1 VVHDPGRFIMQLG
14 ILVSDIATEF
24 NWVLVFIALVP
35 LLFFFKMQKR
45 ERSWITGLVA
55 IYLCIG
61 VLLMVL
67 MNTSPDRQSAELNK
81 VFFITSHGIIVIMA
95 GYGMALIA
103 SFMATHYQGFRR
115 WGLLGGAI
123 AALLGLYC
131 LWDATGKHYFGL
143 AGQVSLF
150 ELPHWIRQAF
160 AKDQGGLYQ
169 GGLPIYANLILVAI
183 PFIFLFALFIYRN
196 RGPVLITLA
205 LFATMPLY
213 SGLCHWAHSE
223 QRNHWYGYWFGHDMF
238 SPPFATPDGKLSY
251 DAKLREQLMKGRDG
265 NLIYPEMTKDT
276 ILFGGTDPGR
286 FCPTYMIFCESFI
299 PHDCQPA
306 QDQNFDRRDV
316 YLITQNALADGT
328 YLDYLRAQYF
338 RSQQIDPPFFSELA
352 RLLLKDQPY
361 QTNVLARIVSPLD
374 WIFTARGARIEKR
387 WRVSSSWF
395 TGGDFTN
402 LPALEAKLHSSQD
415 PLSRWLFPKLSKP
428 TRDLIT
434 GKSDETQLRAALV
447 GDLNRLLEAG
457 PIYDPSRFTQLKL
470 SDYLQQFVAQN
481 PQGNARIRLNR
492 LLLEAAYPDEIAKSL
507 GGVYPDRE
515 IYIPSLEDSQQC
527 FSDYMQDVQHR
538 TQLGQLMPGETVNAD
553 PASGKLQVS
562 GQVAVMMI
570 NGLLCKVIFDH
581 NPNNDFFIEE
591 SFPLQWMYPYETPFG
606 IIMKINR
613 NPLPELPDNIFKR
626 DHAFW
631 STYSDRLIGNWITY
645 DTSVKE
651 IVDFIEKVY
660 LRHDYRGFKGD
671 LKFVRDDQAQ
681 KSFSKLRSSIAGV
694 YAWRL
699 GSQCPDEYRQKTAAG
714 TEALK
719 RETDFAFK
727 QAFAYCPYSPE
738 AVFRYI
744 NFLLQYNRL
753 DDALLVAQICLQLDP
768 YNDQVKNLVKQLGD
782 FKGQSATR
790 SKVETQL
797 QQMENEAHTNPGNL
811 QNLLTLASLYLQMQ
825 QTNRTLELFDRVLGD
840 PHLSSNEAGFIA
852 QTYAKMGN
860 LPKLEEALE
869 KITALVPDQPEPWY
883 DSAALNAVLGKPD
896 QAMQNLRQALD
907 LSARRLKSNPTARD
921 LLNEARKDPRF
932 NPLRNLP
939 EFQKMVP
946 PN

>member
-1 VVHDPGRFIMQLG
+1 
-14 ILVSDIATEF
+14 
-24 NWVLVFIALVP
+24 
-35 LLFFFKMQKR
+35 
-45 ERSWITGLVA
+45 
-55 IYLCIG
+55 
-61 VLLMVL
+61 
-67 MNTSPDRQSAELNK
+67 
-81 VFFITSHGIIVIMA
+81 
-95 GYGMALIA
+95 
-103 SFMATHYQGFRR
+103 
-115 WGLLGGAI
+115 
-123 AALLGLYC
+123 
-131 LWDATGKHYFGL
+131 
-143 AGQVSLF
+143 
-150 ELPHWIRQAF
+150 
-160 AKDQGGLYQ
+160 
-169 GGLPIYANLILVAI
+169 
-183 PFIFLFALFIYRN
+183 
-196 RGPVLITLA
+196 
-205 LFATMPLY
+205 
-213 SGLCHWAHSE
+213 
-223 QRNHWYGYWFGHDMF
+223 
-238 SPPFATPDGKLSY
+238 
-251 DAKLREQLMKGRDG
+251 
-265 NLIYPEMTKDT
+265 
-276 ILFGGTDPGR
+276 
-286 FCPTYMIFCESFI
+286 
-299 PHDCQPA
+299 
-306 QDQNFDRRDV
+306 
-316 YLITQNALADGT
+316 
-328 YLDYLRAQYF
+328 
-338 RSQQIDPPFFSELA
+338 
-352 RLLLKDQPY
+352 
-361 QTNVLARIVSPLD
+361 
-374 WIFTARGARIEKR
+374 
-387 WRVSSSWF
+387 
-395 TGGDFTN
+395 
-402 LPALEAKLHSSQD
+402 
-415 PLSRWLFPKLSKP
+415 
-428 TRDLIT
+428 
-434 GKSDETQLRAALV
+434 
-447 GDLNRLLEAG
+447 
-457 PIYDPSRFTQLKL
+457 
-470 SDYLQQFVAQN
+470 
-481 PQGNARIRLNR
+481 
-492 LLLEAAYPDEIAKSL
+492 
-507 GGVYPDRE
+507 
-515 IYIPSLEDSQQC
+515 
-527 FSDYMQDVQHR
+527 
-538 TQLGQLMPGETVNAD
+538 
-553 PASGKLQVS
+553 
-562 GQVAVMMI
+562 
-570 NGLLCKVIFDH
+570 
-581 NPNNDFFIEE
+581 
-591 SFPLQWMYPYETPFG
+591 MYPYETPFG